1 MKIGNATYDD
11 FMEHAE
17 ATDSVVT
24 REGNISYAK
33 GDYLGKECQIA
44 EFDHDT
50 NELTL
55 HCI

>member
-1 MKIGNATYDD
+1 MKVADSTYEE
-11 FMEHAE
+11 FMDHAE

-24 REGNISYAK
+24 REGNISYAN
-33 GDYLGKECQIA
+33 GDYVGKEVLIA

-55 HCI
+55 HCV

>member
-17 ATDSVVT
+17 ATDSVVN